1 MNISVLKNLICLS
14 ENNVYQITLASYLKE
29 NSLHMVIVTT
39 LVNVES
45 HFQILSFSSSVVQ
58 ENTTP
63 RLEHWFSSRNI
74 SRTVGPW
81 GLLLS
86 SRCSFHHQDNQHE
99 FDRRLYREMFWL
111 YLSLY
116 LQIRKNWN
124 LLSKK
129 WKMFHI
135 YGSLC
140 RNKPLLCTQ
149 PWPERKQ
156 NPTRENVTW
165 PIQALQMVT
174 WASPKFK
181 CNRLFLVGC

>member
-1 MNISVLKNLICLS
+1 M
-14 ENNVYQITLASYLKE
+14 YQITLASYLKE
-29 NSLHMVIVTT
+29 NSLHMLIVTT

-45 HFQILSFSSSVVQ
+45 HFQILSFSSSVAR
-58 ENTTP
+58 ESTTP

-74 SRTVGPW
+74 SRTVGPC

-86 SRCSFHHQDNQHE
+86 SRNSFHPSQDNEHE
-99 FDRRLYREMFWL
+99 FDRRLYRELFRL

-116 LQIRKNWN
+116 LQIHKNWN
-124 LLSKK
+124 LLWKK

-135 YGSLC
+135 YGSPC
-140 RNKPLLCTQ
+140 HNKPLLCTE

-165 PIQALQMVT
+165 PIRAHQIVT

-181 CNRLFLVGC
+181 CNWPFLAGC